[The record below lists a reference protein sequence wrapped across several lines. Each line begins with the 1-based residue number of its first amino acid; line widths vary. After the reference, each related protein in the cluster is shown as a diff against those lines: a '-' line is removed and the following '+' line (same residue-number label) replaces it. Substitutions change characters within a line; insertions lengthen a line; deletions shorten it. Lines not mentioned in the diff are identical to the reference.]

1 MKKNK
6 EVKVRSWRE
15 TRVGWAVV
23 LSFFLLFL
31 PKQRPWVEGFNFF
44 FFFSNEKKGVASSSS
59 ASRVCGGE
67 NKEEEE
73 ERAPRPADYGLF
85 GVAGCHRD

>member
-44 FFFSNEKKGVASSSS
+44 FFSNEKKGVASSSS

-73 ERAPRPADYGLF
+73 RAPRPADYGLF
-85 GVAGCHRD
+85 GVAGRHRD